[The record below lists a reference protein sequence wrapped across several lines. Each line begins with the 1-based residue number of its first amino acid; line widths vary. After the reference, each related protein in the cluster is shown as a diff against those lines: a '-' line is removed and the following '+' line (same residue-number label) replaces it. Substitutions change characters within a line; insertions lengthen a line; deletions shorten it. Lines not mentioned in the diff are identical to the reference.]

1 MPAGSRNTLGVCNL
15 CEAICGLELTIEGTG
30 PEARVTSIRGNP
42 ADPLSR
48 GYLCPKGVS
57 LADVHA
63 DPDRLRA
70 PVRRVGTGADA
81 EWLEIGWDEALD
93 RVADGL
99 AGAVNEHGRNAVG
112 VYLGNPNAHSL
123 GSATHGLAMVKMLR
137 TRNRFSASSVDQIP
151 HQLVAWQL
159 YGHQLLLPIPDI
171 DRTSYFLV
179 FGANPMA
186 SNGSLMTVPDFPN
199 RLRALKARGGR
210 MVVVDPRRTETA
222 KAADEHFFV
231 RPGSDAV
238 VVLAMVRT
246 LFEEGLTRPA
256 PYVDRVDRVRELVEP
271 FTPEVGRA
279 GQRHRG
285 GRRTPPGPGAGRG
298 RGGGAAYGRIG
309 VSTTGFGSLAQWG
322 IQCLNILTG
331 HFDQPGGVLFT
342 EPAIDFVARRFV
354 GTGHYDLWRSRVR
367 GIPEYGGE
375 LPAAVMREEIE
386 TPGEGQIHAMLTI
399 AGNPVLSTPDGK
411 RLGEA
416 FAGLDFMAAVDIY
429 VNETTRHADVILP
442 PTTALERDH
451 YDIVF
456 HGLAV
461 RNTARWTPAAL
472 PKPEGAKHD
481 HEIYRE
487 LALRVQRRLV
497 DRPALRTRLKQR
509 ARLALSPRRIVAG
522 LLRTSGVTTLK
533 QLTRHPEG
541 IDLGPLR
548 PTMPERLQT
557 KDHRIDLA
565 PDLVVGDL
573 PRLRAWLDERLA
585 STTGPDGLV
594 LIGRRHQQDN
604 NAWFH
609 NIERVNRGR
618 PRHQL
623 LMHPE
628 DLAERGI
635 ADGDLVTVTSRVGAV
650 TVDVQATDDVMR
662 GVVSL
667 PHGYGHQADGVRLA
681 RASKVPGV
689 SINDLTD
696 PDLLDLS
703 GNAALSGVPVTVAPR
718 VIEVVARPAGRA
730 TETTWEVR
738 RDGRRRSARRGRA
751 CVAADRC

>member
-1 MPAGSRNTLGVCNL
+1 MSTTLGVCNL
-15 CEAICGLELTIEGTG
+15 CEAICGLQLTVEGDG
-30 PEARVTSIRGNP
+30 PSARVTAVRGNP
-42 ADPLSR
+42 SDPLSR
-48 GYLCPKGVS
+48 GYICPKGVS
-57 LADVHA
+57 LADVHT
-63 DPDRLRA
+63 DPDRLRT

-81 EWLEIGWDEALD
+81 EWVEISWDEALD

-99 AGAVNEHGRNAVG
+99 ARAVNEGGRDSVG

-199 RLRALKARGGR
+199 RLRALRDRGGR

-222 KAADEHFFV
+222 KAADEHLFV

-271 FTPEVGRA
+271 FTPDVAERVSGIA
-279 GQRHRG
+279 ADDV
-285 GRRTPPGPGAGRG
+285 RRLARELAAAD
-298 RGGGAAYGRIG
+298 GGAAYGRIG
-309 VSTTGFGSLAQWG
+309 VSTTGFGSLTQWG

-354 GTGHYDLWRSRVR
+354 GPLIGRGHYDLWRSRVR
-367 GIPEYGGE
+367 KIPEYGGE

-386 TPGEGQIHAMLTI
+386 TPGEGQVRAMLTI
-399 AGNPVLSTPDGK
+399 AGNPVLSTPDGR

-416 FAGLDFMAAVDIY
+416 LAGLDFMAAIDIY

-461 RNTARWTPAAL
+461 RNTARWTPAPL
-472 PKPEGAKHD
+472 PKPDGAKHD
-481 HEIYRE
+481 WEIYRE
-487 LALRVQRRLV
+487 LAIRFQRRLV
-497 DRPALRTRLKQR
+497 RRPGLRTRVRQR
-509 ARLALSPRRIVAG
+509 ARLAPSPRRIVAG
-522 LLRTSGVTTLK
+522 LLRTNGVTTLK
-533 QLTRHPEG
+533 QLLRNPEG
-541 IDLGPLR
+541 VDLGPLR

-557 KDHRIDLA
+557 QDHRIDLA
-565 PDLVVGDL
+565 PDLVAGDL
-573 PRLRAWLDERLA
+573 PRLQAWVDERLEA
-585 STTGPDGLV
+585 DHAGPDGLV

-623 LMHPE
+623 LMHPD
-628 DLAERGI
+628 DLAERDI
-635 ADGDLVTVTSRVGAV
+635 ADGDLVTVTSRVGEV
-650 TVDVQATDDVMR
+650 TVDVQASDDMMR

-667 PHGYGHQADGVRLA
+667 PHGYGHQVDGVRLS

-703 GNAALSGVPVTVAPR
+703 GNAALSGVPVTVT
-718 VIEVVARPAGRA
+718 PA
-730 TETTWEVR
+730 
-738 RDGRRRSARRGRA
+738 
-751 CVAADRC
+751 

>member
-99 AGAVNEHGRNAVG
+99 AGAINEHGRNAVG

-271 FTPEVGRA
+271 FTPEAAERVSGIAADDVRRLARELAAA
-279 GQRHRG
+279 GS
-285 GRRTPPGPGAGRG
+285 

-386 TPGEGQIHAMLTI
+386 TPGRG
-399 AGNPVLSTPDGK
+399 PDP
-411 RLGEA
+411 
-416 FAGLDFMAAVDIY
+416 
-429 VNETTRHADVILP
+429 RHADDRRQP
-442 PTTALERDH
+442 GALHARRQAAGRGVRGPGLHGRGRHLRQRDH
-451 YDIVF
+451 P
-456 HGLAV
+456 
-461 RNTARWTPAAL
+461 ARRRDPAA
-472 PKPEGAKHD
+472 D
-481 HEIYRE
+481 H
-487 LALRVQRRLV
+487 
-497 DRPALRTRLKQR
+497 R
-509 ARLALSPRRIVAG
+509 ARARPLRHRLPRPRRPEHRAVDAG
-522 LLRTSGVTTLK
+522 GAPQARGR
-533 QLTRHPEG
+533 QA
-541 IDLGPLR
+541 R
-548 PTMPERLQT
+548 PR
-557 KDHRIDLA
+557 
-565 PDLVVGDL
+565 DL
-573 PRLRAWLDERLA
+573 PRA
-585 STTGPDGLV
+585 
-594 LIGRRHQQDN
+594 
-604 NAWFH
+604 
-609 NIERVNRGR
+609 
-618 PRHQL
+618 
-623 LMHPE
+623 
-628 DLAERGI
+628 
-635 ADGDLVTVTSRVGAV
+635 GA
-650 TVDVQATDDVMR
+650 
-662 GVVSL
+662 
-667 PHGYGHQADGVRLA
+667 A
-681 RASKVPGV
+681 RA
-689 SINDLTD
+689 
-696 PDLLDLS
+696 
-703 GNAALSGVPVTVAPR
+703 A
-718 VIEVVARPAGRA
+718 PAGRPTGPA
-730 TETTWEVR
+730 
-738 RDGRRRSARRGRA
+738 DPPQAARPTRFQP
-751 CVAADRC
+751 AADRRGAAAYLWA